1 MKLRRLSVVSMKD
14 LCHDVFGISKEKKDP
29 RDVKGN
35 QGKIPSVIGL
45 MQTLAMLDLS
55 CNMLS
60 GAIPPILGNLT
71 YTEKLNVH
79 GNELNGT
86 IPPIFERLE
95 SMTYLF
101 RLEMKS
107 RQQQILGR
115 TCLMV
120 MMTPIGSFYYFYDL
134 IVSFFY
140 SSIWDLF
147 DA

>member
-71 YTEKLNVH
+71 YTEKLYLH
-79 GNELNGT
+79 GNKLT
-86 IPPIFERLE
+86 DPFPQSLE
-95 SMTYLF
+95 
-101 RLEMKS
+101 
-107 RQQQILGR
+107 I
-115 TCLMV
+115 
-120 MMTPIGSFYYFYDL
+120 
-134 IVSFFY
+134 
-140 SSIWDLF
+140 
-147 DA
+147 